1 MATENMAVEKTAAE
15 KMMVDTARPAGDF
28 GFTPEQGVEAE
39 LQIPRDPM
47 GGDPQCL

>member
-1 MATENMAVEKTAAE
+1 MAIEKMAVEKTAAE